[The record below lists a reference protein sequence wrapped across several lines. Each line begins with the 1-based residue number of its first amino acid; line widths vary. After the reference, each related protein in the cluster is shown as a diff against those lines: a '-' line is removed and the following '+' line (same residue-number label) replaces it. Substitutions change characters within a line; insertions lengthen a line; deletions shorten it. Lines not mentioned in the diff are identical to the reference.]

1 MKKLIPVT
9 ILLLITY
16 SLTLIEAPLKK
27 INETKT
33 GDYVKLRGEVIEA
46 FKPKRITILNL
57 SDGTGSI
64 KVIFFDKVTAWKGMK
79 AEIKG
84 RVTYYNH
91 EKELKGVRIKNL
103 S

>member
-1 MKKLIPVT
+1 MKKLIPAI

-16 SLTLIEAPLKK
+16 SLTLIEPPLKK
-27 INETKT
+27 INETRT
-33 GDYVKLRGEVIEA
+33 GDYVRLRGKIIEA

-64 KVIFFDKVTAWKGMK
+64 KVIFFDKVAAWKGMK

-84 RVTYYNH
+84 RVADYKD
-91 EKELKGVRIKNL
+91 EKELKGAWIKNL